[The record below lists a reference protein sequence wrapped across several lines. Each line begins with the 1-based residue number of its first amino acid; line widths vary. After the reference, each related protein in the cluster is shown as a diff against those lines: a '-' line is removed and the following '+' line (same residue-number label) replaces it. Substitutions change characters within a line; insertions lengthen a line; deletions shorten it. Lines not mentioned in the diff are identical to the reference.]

1 MNDKTAV
8 QVIIDGKVLTIRG
21 YESEEY
27 IQKIATYINGKI
39 GEYNKIDGFRH
50 QPKDIQQRLI
60 EINIADDFF
69 KAKAQ
74 NDALEAE
81 IKVKQE
87 ELYNMKHDVINKD
100 MLIESHKESLK
111 KTQEQLHEQAKRIAV
126 LETEL
131 KEAKKNA

>member
-39 GEYNKIDGFRH
+39 GEYNKVDGFRH
-50 QPKDIQQRLI
+50 SPKDIQQRLI

-74 NDALEAE
+74 NEALEAE

-131 KEAKKNA
+131 KEAKKNI

>member
-1 MNDKTAV
+1 MTDKTAV
-8 QVIIDGKVLTIRG
+8 QVIIDGKVLTIKG

-39 GEYNKIDGFRH
+39 GEYNKADSFRH
-50 QPKDIQQRLI
+50 APKDVQQRLI

-81 IKVKQE
+81 LKEKQE
-87 ELYNMKHDVINKD
+87 ELYNMKHDVVNKD
-100 MLIESHKESLK
+100 MLIESHKDSLK
-111 KTQEQLHEQAKRIAV
+111 KAQEELHEYAKRIAV

-131 KEAKKNA
+131 KEAKKVK